1 MPIRSARG
9 TRGVEVGHLRPIK
22 AFSPSL
28 GSSSFG
34 IAFSPHTPYTLR
46 QALRVETSLSPS
58 RPLNRSAKNFSVY
71 EVLVLPLRILIAD
84 DHDLVRKGIRSLL
97 EAQKGWEVI
106 GEARDGRDAVEKA
119 AKLKPDV
126 IILDHGMPRLN
137 GLEAVRRIMKV
148 HPQAKVLIVTMHD
161 SDELIRE
168 VLDAG
173 ARGYVT
179 KSDTGQDLVV
189 AVEALSRNK
198 TYFTSKVDQ
207 MVLDRFLQINTGKVD
222 MKPTRDRLT
231 SRQREIV
238 QLLAEGKTSKEV
250 ATILGLSTKTV
261 ETHRAQIM
269 RRLDCHSVSELVR
282 YAIRNNIVQP

>member
-1 MPIRSARG
+1 M
-9 TRGVEVGHLRPIK
+9 
-22 AFSPSL
+22 
-28 GSSSFG
+28 
-34 IAFSPHTPYTLR
+34 
-46 QALRVETSLSPS
+46 
-58 RPLNRSAKNFSVY
+58 
-71 EVLVLPLRILIAD
+71 LPLRILIAD

-97 EAQKGWEVI
+97 EAQKGWEVV

-119 AKLKPDV
+119 GKLKPDV

-179 KSDTGQDLVV
+179 KSDTGQDLVE

-207 MVLDRFLQINTGKVD
+207 MVLDRFLQINTGKAD
-222 MKPTRDRLT
+222 AKPTRDRLT

>member
-1 MPIRSARG
+1 
-9 TRGVEVGHLRPIK
+9 
-22 AFSPSL
+22 
-28 GSSSFG
+28 
-34 IAFSPHTPYTLR
+34 
-46 QALRVETSLSPS
+46 
-58 RPLNRSAKNFSVY
+58 
-71 EVLVLPLRILIAD
+71 VLPLRILIAD

-97 EAQKGWEVI
+97 EAQKGWEVV

-119 AKLKPDV
+119 GKLKPDV

-179 KSDTGQDLVV
+179 KSDTGQDLVE

-207 MVLDRFLQINTGKVD
+207 MVLDRFLQINTGKAD
-222 MKPTRDRLT
+222 AKPTRDRLT

>member
-1 MPIRSARG
+1 
-9 TRGVEVGHLRPIK
+9 
-22 AFSPSL
+22 
-28 GSSSFG
+28 
-34 IAFSPHTPYTLR
+34 
-46 QALRVETSLSPS
+46 
-58 RPLNRSAKNFSVY
+58 
-71 EVLVLPLRILIAD
+71 
-84 DHDLVRKGIRSLL
+84 
-97 EAQKGWEVI
+97 
-106 GEARDGRDAVEKA
+106 
-119 AKLKPDV
+119 
-126 IILDHGMPRLN
+126 MPRLN

-231 SRQREIV
+231 SRPV
-238 QLLAEGKTSKEV
+238 SY
-250 ATILGLSTKTV
+250 
-261 ETHRAQIM
+261 TH
-269 RRLDCHSVSELVR
+269 LDVYKRQAKSPAPPASAR
-282 YAIRNNIVQP
+282 